1 MRMPVSWMK
10 SLSESFSQPF
20 GTPLAMSISCSLTR
34 PQPEV
39 EIIPAGAPAA
49 PRKNGND
56 RREHA
61 EACRRPSRLRRPWI
75 GFGVA
80 PSLPPS
86 LRSGERRRLF
96 PLPGELPLRLFLLRG
111 RSRRRRLLVLGR
123 GDQRKVGRFVLIRR
137 RLGGGGRR
145 SLDRG
150 RKDARRRLGAADE
163 LGRRL
168 LDQLG
173 LRLGLARLDLRLGDG
188 AERRL
193 LHGDFL

>member
-49 PRKNGND
+49 PRKNG
-56 RREHA
+56 RF
-61 EACRRPSRLRRPWI
+61 RPD
-75 GFGVA
+75 
-80 PSLPPS
+80 
-86 LRSGERRRLF
+86 LF
-96 PLPGELPLRLFLLRG
+96 PLPGELPLRLLLLRG

-150 RKDARRRLGAADE
+150 RKDAR
-163 LGRRL
+163 
-168 LDQLG
+168 
-173 LRLGLARLDLRLGDG
+173 
-188 AERRL
+188 
-193 LHGDFL
+193 